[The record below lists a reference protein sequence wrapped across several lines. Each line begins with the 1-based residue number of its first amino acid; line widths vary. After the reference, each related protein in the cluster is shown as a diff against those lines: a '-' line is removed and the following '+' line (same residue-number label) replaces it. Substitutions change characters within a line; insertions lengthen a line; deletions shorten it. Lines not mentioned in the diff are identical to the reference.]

1 MDQREHEDMDLD
13 DFYEQCS
20 MADVEIMDK
29 SFVTK
34 STVLE
39 IGCYI
44 LFLLHEIKNEDE
56 SWTESSNNPNWR
68 EFQKYV
74 YLQILFSVDEAQM
87 FISLW

>member
-1 MDQREHEDMDLD
+1 MDLD

-20 MADVEIMDK
+20 MADVQIMDK

-44 LFLLHEIKNEDE
+44 LFLLHEVENEDE
-56 SWTESSNNPNWR
+56 S
-68 EFQKYV
+68 
-74 YLQILFSVDEAQM
+74 
-87 FISLW
+87 